1 LMKSTIFGAYDIR
14 GKYPDE
20 INERI
25 MGEIIPVI
33 LKVLKIRK
41 SGAKIIVGHDVRL
54 SSPEL
59 YKATLQILGS
69 LERGK
74 SLKVIP
80 AGMMTTP
87 MIYFLV
93 RKLKADGGIVITAS
107 HNPKE
112 YNGVKVVNAEGLPVS
127 GKDIYAQLVELR

>member
-1 LMKSTIFGAYDIR
+1 MKSTIFGAYDIR

-54 SSPEL
+54 SSPSL
-59 YKATLQILGS
+59 YKSILGA
-69 LERGK
+69 
-74 SLKVIP
+74 LKIENFKLKIIP
-80 AGMMTTP
+80 AGMITTP

-93 RKLKADGGIVITAS
+93 KKLRADGGIVITAS

-112 YNGVKVVNAEGLPVS
+112 YNGVKIVNAEGLPVS